1 MWRILLVALTAAAAA
16 FGQHRIRV
24 LPSNELTP
32 VVGSVDFLES
42 NGWLTG
48 TGGNYVRLKG
58 PASLAANV
66 TFELPGADGSSGQCL
81 QTNGAGL
88 LSFGD
93 CTVGGSSFYQ
103 TMRDN
108 GVNEVQR
115 AALNFVSAS
124 MVLSDDWG
132 GGETEFR
139 LTTSPSNAA
148 TLVGTGRNINTTS
161 PLTGGGGLSVDR
173 TIACSTC
180 VTTNTTQT
188 ISGSKTFSATLTT
201 RTILPD
207 GDGVY
212 DSGVTGTRWRNVFG
226 DTVNVQTLQFENSAH
241 TSHYTMERGGG
252 TGSVRIYGLTGLEI
266 IGFISNSRTTA
277 FWGDLVN
284 AIATPKPDIGSAA
297 FTFGAGFLEDLHVT
311 GGTIFGTST
320 YSRSLTFTA
329 GDTYDIATNN
339 VRVREGFFLDV
350 TADGQVWS
358 QSTTLPIRSDFGFQ
372 DGGDV
377 GVNQTC
383 TSTQVLLGPVING
396 GIITGHSGCATN

>member
-115 AALNFVSAS
+115 
-124 MVLSDDWG
+124 G
-132 GGETEFR
+132 
-139 LTTSPSNAA
+139 SPE
-148 TLVGTGRNINTTS
+148 LR
-161 PLTGGGGLSVDR
+161 
-173 TIACSTC
+173 
-180 VTTNTTQT
+180 
-188 ISGSKTFSATLTT
+188 
-201 RTILPD
+201 
-207 GDGVY
+207 
-212 DSGVTGTRWRNVFG
+212 
-226 DTVNVQTLQFENSAH
+226 
-241 TSHYTMERGGG
+241 
-252 TGSVRIYGLTGLEI
+252 
-266 IGFISNSRTTA
+266 
-277 FWGDLVN
+277 
-284 AIATPKPDIGSAA
+284 
-297 FTFGAGFLEDLHVT
+297 
-311 GGTIFGTST
+311 
-320 YSRSLTFTA
+320 
-329 GDTYDIATNN
+329 
-339 VRVREGFFLDV
+339 
-350 TADGQVWS
+350 
-358 QSTTLPIRSDFGFQ
+358 
-372 DGGDV
+372 
-377 GVNQTC
+377 
-383 TSTQVLLGPVING
+383 
-396 GIITGHSGCATN
+396 